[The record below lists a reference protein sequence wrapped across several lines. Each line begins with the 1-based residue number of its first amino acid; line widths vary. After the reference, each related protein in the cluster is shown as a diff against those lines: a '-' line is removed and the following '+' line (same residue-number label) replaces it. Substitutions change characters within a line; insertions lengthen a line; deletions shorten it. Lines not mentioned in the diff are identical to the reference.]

1 MYQVEIASR
10 RVEKELDSLDPVIQK
25 RVIRNIK
32 ALSENPR
39 PQGVRKLS
47 GEMQGVWRLRVGE
60 FRILYDIDDNKDL
73 VIILAVLHRR
83 DAYR

>member
-73 VIILAVLHRR
+73 VIIMAVLYRR